1 MNTSTTSELL
11 DPTLDCDVQD
21 HAVKDHLRWLFQ
33 EIQVTFARVSALS
46 VADAV
51 QARAAIAEI
60 AALQEK
66 VASFKRASAA
76 LRKLLPA
83 QPVSQFV
90 Q

>member
-1 MNTSTTSELL
+1 MNTSTAFEPL
-11 DPTLDCDVQD
+11 DPAVQD
-21 HAVKDHLRWLFQ
+21 HLCWLFQ

-46 VADAV
+46 VADAQ
-51 QARAAIAEI
+51 QARVAITEI

-76 LRKLLPA
+76 LRRLLPP
-83 QPVSQFV
+83 QPSPHFV